1 VPGVKYIHRTQVPP
15 DAVMQRA
22 AAVFS
27 GRLARSGDAPRRL
40 EFAGSL
46 GSITVTARPEGGH
59 YTLVT
64 VATDQPAESELDKL
78 AKHFLGTVHV
88 IAEPEHVLRGDY

>member
-1 VPGVKYIHRTQVPP
+1 VKYFHRTQVPP
-15 DAVMQRA
+15 DAVIARA
-22 AAVFS
+22 AAFFG
-27 GRLARSGDAPRRL
+27 GRLTLAGEAPRRR

-46 GSITVTARPEGGH
+46 GSVTVTAVPEGGH

-64 VATDQPAESELDKL
+64 VATDQPGESELDKL
-78 AKHFLGTVHV
+78 GKHFLGTVHA